1 MNSAA
6 PSRLSIAVESIE
18 KVTVLNLS
26 GTGVRPVLH
35 DTDSYRAKLE
45 SVPCSGRD
53 EVDMVLG
60 YWEVCRGSF

>member
-18 KVTVLNLS
+18 NVTALNLN

-35 DTDSYRAKLE
+35 DADSYGTKLE

-60 YWEVCRGSF
+60 YWEVRRGSF

>member
-18 KVTVLNLS
+18 NVTVLNLS

-35 DTDSYRAKLE
+35 DTDNYGAKLE
-45 SVPCSGRD
+45 SVPCSGRN

-60 YWEVCRGSF
+60 DWEVCRGSF

>member
-26 GTGVRPVLH
+26 GTGVRPVLQ

-45 SVPCSGRD
+45 SGPCSGRN

-60 YWEVCRGSF
+60 YRKVCRGSF